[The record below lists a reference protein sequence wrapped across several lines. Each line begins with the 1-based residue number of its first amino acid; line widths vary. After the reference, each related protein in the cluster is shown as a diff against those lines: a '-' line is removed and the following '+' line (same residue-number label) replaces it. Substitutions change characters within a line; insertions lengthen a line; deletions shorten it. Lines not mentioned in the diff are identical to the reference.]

1 MGTVKQVLDQN
12 GEPRYEVDF
21 KESRKIFTPSQIAVV
36 IYKKML
42 GW

>member
-1 MGTVKQVLDQN
+1 MDIIQQVLDQN

-21 KESRKIFTPSQIAVV
+21 KESRKIFTPSQIAVA

-42 GW
+42 G